1 MFEKIRGPVLL
12 FVLAFMVSS
21 SAYAKNL
28 KPRLLLESGDW
39 KAYMLTEN
47 GHKVCY
53 MVSQPKQE
61 EGNYKRRGDIYA
73 LVTHRPSENT
83 MDVFSYVAGYSYQ
96 NGSSVTVSFGGRSFK
111 LFTQGET
118 AWAEDAATDKK
129 IAAAIRSGSNMIVKG
144 TSSRGTPTKDTF
156 SLKGSGAAYKAIS
169 KECGA

>member
-1 MFEKIRGPVLL
+1 MTSAIFFMGGAMSSVQASEPELL
-12 FVLAFMVSS
+12 GQH
-21 SAYAKNL
+21 
-28 KPRLLLESGDW
+28 GDW
-39 KAYMLTEN
+39 TAYKFMEN
-47 GHKVCY
+47 NGKVCY